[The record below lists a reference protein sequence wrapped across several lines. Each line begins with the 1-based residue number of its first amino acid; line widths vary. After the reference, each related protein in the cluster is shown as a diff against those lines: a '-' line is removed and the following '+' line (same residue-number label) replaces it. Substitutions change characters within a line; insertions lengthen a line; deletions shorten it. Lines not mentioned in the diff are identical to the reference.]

1 MSDQQPLRRLA
12 AGAKKICKE
21 RKNTMKQVRRFCLL
35 VILAL
40 GLFAVVLPMK
50 PSGATFKV
58 SAHDRCRPVR
68 GTINSV
74 FTTKN
79 CTSPVGLCTTGT
91 ITGTGLLDG
100 NTSFVALDDAPSA
113 GMPGVEPAANLS
125 YSGQLTIVARQGTLV
140 TNDLGVLDAAHL
152 AFTEMERPSSGTG
165 VFANPGNSVFFISGS
180 IVDNG
185 QGFQGDLSGIA
196 CFDGQ

>member
-21 RKNTMKQVRRFCLL
+21 RKNTMKQVGRFCFL

-50 PSGATFKV
+50 PSGTTFKV

-74 FTTKN
+74 FTTQN

-100 NTSFVALDDAPSA
+100 NTSFVALDEAPSA

-125 YSGQLTIVARQGTLV
+125 YSGQLTIVARRGTLV

>member
-1 MSDQQPLRRLA
+1 
-12 AGAKKICKE
+12 
-21 RKNTMKQVRRFCLL
+21 MKHVGKFFLQ
-35 VILAL
+35 VILGL
-40 GLFAVVLPMK
+40 GLFAIVLPVNQ
-50 PSGATFKV
+50 SGGPFKV
-58 SAHDRCRPVR
+58 LAHDRCRSVR

-74 FTTKN
+74 FTTQN
-79 CTSPVGLCTTGT
+79 CNSPVGLCTTGT
-91 ITGTGLLDG
+91 ISGARLLDG
-100 NTSFVALDDAPSA
+100 NTSFVAMGVAPSA
-113 GMPGVEPAANLS
+113 GMPGIEPTANLS

-140 TNDLGVLDAAHL
+140 INDLGVLDAAHL

-165 VFANPGNSVFFISGS
+165 VFANPGNNAFFISGA

>member
-1 MSDQQPLRRLA
+1 
-12 AGAKKICKE
+12 
-21 RKNTMKQVRRFCLL
+21 MKHVSKFVLL
-35 VILAL
+35 VVLGL
-40 GLFAVVLPMK
+40 GLFAVLLPMK
-50 PSGATFKV
+50 QSGSTFQV
-58 SAHDRCRPVR
+58 SANNSCRPVR

-74 FTTKN
+74 FTTQN

-91 ITGTGLLDG
+91 ITDGGLLDG
-100 NTSFVALDDAPSA
+100 TTSFVALADASSA

-125 YSGQLTIVARQGTLV
+125 YSGQLTIVARRGTLV

-196 CFDGQ
+196 CFGGQ

>member
-1 MSDQQPLRRLA
+1 
-12 AGAKKICKE
+12 
-21 RKNTMKQVRRFCLL
+21 MKHVGKFFLL
-35 VILAL
+35 VILGL

-50 PSGATFKV
+50 QSGATFKV

-68 GTINSV
+68 GTINSL
-74 FTTKN
+74 FTTQN

-125 YSGQLTIVARQGTLV
+125 YSGQLTIVAQHGTLV

-196 CFDGQ
+196 CFDGR